1 MRILLA
7 MVMTVLLAA
16 PVWAQSQQPIQ
27 KYGEEDKEKTQT
39 EKNRERDEQ
48 RAYQRSLNN
57 IPAKGNTD
65 PWGGVRSDNPPQGAA
80 KAPAKSAAKTA
91 APKAAKSPGSASN

>member
-7 MVMTVLLAA
+7 VIISALLAG
-16 PVWAQSQQPIQ
+16 PVCAQSQQPIP
-27 KYGEEDKEKTQT
+27 KYGEEDKEKTQA

-65 PWGGVRSDNPPQGAA
+65 PWGTVRSENPPQGAA

-91 APKAAKSPGSASN
+91 APKATKSPGSASN

>member
-7 MVMTVLLAA
+7 VIMTVLLAA
-16 PVWAQSQQPIQ
+16 PVYAQSQQPIQ
-27 KYGEEDKEKTQT
+27 KYGEEDKEKTQA

-65 PWGGVRSDNPPQGAA
+65 PWGTVRSENPPQG
-80 KAPAKSAAKTA
+80 
-91 APKAAKSPGSASN
+91 

>member
-7 MVMTVLLAA
+7 VVMTVLLAA
-16 PVWAQSQQPIQ
+16 PSYAQQQQPMQ
-27 KYGEEDKEKTQT
+27 KYGEEDKEKTQN
-39 EKNRERDEQ
+39 EKNRELEEQ

-65 PWGGVRSDNPPQGAA
+65 PWGTVRSENPPQGGA